1 MLLVLLLLYLQIL
14 HAAANVSGTLPD
26 SSLVFSSGWQR
37 SLSRTTDNFLL
48 TDTLGHALTVTIP
61 ESTTMVNFVGL
72 KRTGGSLY
80 GVCVDCAS
88 GSVTNLQLFSGHDS
102 TLANN
107 ADAEPALIFS
117 LDVNP
122 DQAHI
127 LQVTNVGDSSFGKKS
142 ELTFISIV
150 VQEGM
155 PKVVMYHT
163 ILMCWPASPTNTLV
177 PPSSTSSSS
186 TSSSST
192 STRISSALPT
202 SSSSTSETAISSELG
217 YVTKLG
223 LCLTDMIAS
232 VAISTDPTSSTAS
245 VAAAA
250 SSSASVFTNTQ
261 TSSSLIAV
269 IVVLTV
275 IAVLSLVI
283 GLLFYFRKHRRKAA
297 FVDFVE
303 IEDPPTTQLA
313 PVVPSSSSSGGFLAM
328 AGRQRPPVRLPEPY
342 PYDFPVSQDGPIFPV
357 RRLETG

>member
-1 MLLVLLLLYLQIL
+1 MLLVLSLLYLQIL

-26 SSLVFSSGWQR
+26 SSLIFSSDWQR
-37 SLSRTTDNFLL
+37 SSSRTTDNFLL

-61 ESTTMVNFVGL
+61 ESTTIINFFGL

-127 LQVTNVGDSSFGKKS
+127 LQVTNVGDSSFGRKS

-150 VQEGM
+150 VQE
-155 PKVVMYHT
+155 
-163 ILMCWPASPTNTLV
+163 ASSTNASV
-177 PPSSTSSSS
+177 PPSPTSSSS

-192 STRISSALPT
+192 SFSSTTSARISSALPT
-202 SSSSTSETAISSELG
+202 SSSSTSGTAISNIF
-217 YVTKLG
+217 
-223 LCLTDMIAS
+223 TDS
-232 VAISTDPTSSTAS
+232 TSSTTS
-245 VAAAA
+245 VSSTA
-250 SSSASVFTNTQ
+250 SSSASAFTNTQ

-269 IVVLTV
+269 IVVTTV

-283 GLLFYFRKHRRKAA
+283 GLFFYFRKQRRKAA

-303 IEDPPTTQLA
+303 IEDPPTTQSA
-313 PVVPSSSSSGGFLAM
+313 PVIPSTSSSSGFLAI
-328 AGRQRPPVRLPEPY
+328 AGRQKPPVRLPEPY
-342 PYDFPVSQDGPIFPV
+342 PYDFSVSQDGPIFPV
-357 RRLETG
+357 RRLETS

>member
-1 MLLVLLLLYLQIL
+1 
-14 HAAANVSGTLPD
+14 
-26 SSLVFSSGWQR
+26 
-37 SLSRTTDNFLL
+37 
-48 TDTLGHALTVTIP
+48 
-61 ESTTMVNFVGL
+61 MVNFVGL

-142 ELTFISIV
+142 ELTFISIMIV
-150 VQEGM
+150 VQE
-155 PKVVMYHT
+155 
-163 ILMCWPASPTNTLV
+163 ASPTNTLV
-177 PPSSTSSSS
+177 PPSSA
-186 TSSSST
+186 SSSST

-202 SSSSTSETAISSELG
+202 SSSSTSETAIS
-217 YVTKLG
+217 T
-223 LCLTDMIAS
+223 S

-269 IVVLTV
+269 IVVPTV

-313 PVVPSSSSSGGFLAM
+313 PVVTHSGRA
-328 AGRQRPPVRLPEPY
+328 RL
-342 PYDFPVSQDGPIFPV
+342 IFQI
-357 RRLETG
+357 

>member
-26 SSLVFSSGWQR
+26 SALIFSSGWQS
-37 SLSRTTDNFLL
+37 SLSRTTDSFLL
-48 TDTLGHALTVTIP
+48 TDTLGHALTVAIP

-150 VQEGM
+150 VQE
-155 PKVVMYHT
+155 
-163 ILMCWPASPTNTLV
+163 ASPTNTSV
-177 PPSSTSSSS
+177 PPSS

-202 SSSSTSETAISSELG
+202 SSSSTSETAIS
-217 YVTKLG
+217 T
-223 LCLTDMIAS
+223 S
-232 VAISTDPTSSTAS
+232 VAISTDHTSSTAS

-269 IVVLTV
+269 IVVPTV

-328 AGRQRPPVRLPEPY
+328 AGRQRPPLLLA
-342 PYDFPVSQDGPIFPV
+342 SQFAK
-357 RRLETG
+357 LLKS